1 MALTQIK
8 TTAIADDAV
17 TTDKLANAIN
27 TERTANTAKATNATH
42 TGEVTGSGA
51 LTIANDAVT
60 GAKIADDAV
69 GAEHIEVLDA
79 ALQFGDNVKAQF
91 GASNDLEIYHNGTD
105 TGLVNN
111 TGGLYIQNDGT
122 VFIGDVGGNEFGAKF
137 IDNGA
142 VELYYD
148 NSKKFETYSGGVEWH
163 GNLKNE
169 TDGVNEGI
177 YLGAQNDFGLY
188 HDGSNSFLLNNTGNL
203 YIQGD
208 SSSTTEEILI
218 RPKSGEQSARFI
230 ANGAVSLYYDNG
242 LRALTT
248 ANGFQVEQSAG
259 VDVEFR
265 IKNSTNTNASAT
277 NYILSEH
284 DGRTTA
290 KIVFGRNGDAN
301 DFSASAA
308 TTQGD
313 IQFHTTSSGTSA
325 EKIRIRANGSL
336 TSNHGNN
343 SITYG
348 GFPQPN
354 FFGKSFTSHAH
365 AGLQLEANG
374 NDTLGGISQHDDHL
388 ALHNSYR
395 NAGGYKPLQCHIGGA
410 NRMTI
415 ATNGVISGD
424 FNDTSDANLKENVA
438 SIPDGSLAIIKQ
450 LRPVT
455 FDWKNLGKEVDT
467 NHDSITGPSNV
478 SGFLAQEVKPLIP
491 SVVEGTEWDESKPD
505 GDRYSINTNGL
516 VAHLTKALQEAITEI
531 ETLKTKVAALESA

>member
-148 NSKKFETYSGGVEWH
+148 NSKKFEIYSGGVEWH

-188 HDGSNSFLLNNTGNL
+188 HDGSNSFLLNKTGNL

-230 ANGAVSLYYDNG
+230 ANGAVELYYNNVKKLATDSTYGTVLSNTTDNASYTNALLLTRRGYEASGYGVIFQAKGGSVSSQNG
-242 LRALTT
+242 LNIRISSGSGYLDRFTFDNEGLKFNGDTAAANALDDYEEGTWTPTATSGTFAVASGTYTKIGRLVTAFFVIEVHSTT
-248 ANGFQVEQSAG
+248 SGNHMQFNGLPF
-259 VDVEFR
+259 
-265 IKNSTNTNASAT
+265 TNAGNAGENMSSIAYNET
-277 NYILSEH
+277 GNVMRIYVN
-284 DGRTTA
+284 DGVAGLFWNDSTSFFSYA
-290 KIVFGRNGDAN
+290 NCSGD
-301 DFSASAA
+301 
-308 TTQGD
+308 
-313 IQFHTTSSGTSA
+313 
-325 EKIRIRANGSL
+325 RIR
-336 TSNHGNN
+336 
-343 SITYG
+343 G
-348 GFPQPN
+348 GV
-354 FFGKSFTSHAH
+354 
-365 AGLQLEANG
+365 
-374 NDTLGGISQHDDHL
+374 
-388 ALHNSYR
+388 SY
-395 NAGGYKPLQCHIGGA
+395 
-410 NRMTI
+410 
-415 ATNGVISGD
+415 
-424 FNDTSDANLKENVA
+424 FA
-438 SIPDGSLAIIKQ
+438 S
-450 LRPVT
+450 T
-455 FDWKNLGKEVDT
+455 
-467 NHDSITGPSNV
+467 
-478 SGFLAQEVKPLIP
+478 
-491 SVVEGTEWDESKPD
+491 
-505 GDRYSINTNGL
+505 
-516 VAHLTKALQEAITEI
+516 
-531 ETLKTKVAALESA
+531 